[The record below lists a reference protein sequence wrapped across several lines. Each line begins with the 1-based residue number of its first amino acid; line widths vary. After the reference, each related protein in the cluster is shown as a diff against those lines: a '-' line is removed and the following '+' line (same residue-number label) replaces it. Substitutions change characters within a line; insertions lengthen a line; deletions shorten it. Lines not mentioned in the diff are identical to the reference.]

1 MAQIELG
8 SRLIIG
14 VVLFLLDPSRPILST
29 LIAIVL
35 PRLVV
40 VVAVVGGQN
49 FAGNTPNKRRHSN
62 GQEQRPTAQD
72 FFVCGP
78 ASGDFWRGY
87 VAPPSTTATDH
98 NNNKM
103 NAAEVCE
110 VMERAPKDMSR
121 VHVDFSFT
129 TGEACCTLWHRVMD
143 SRWETECRDP
153 LDDVE
158 LWRRFGLAVCHSK
171 FYILQSRMC
180 SWLDEGLVEREGT
193 RSAQQEHNVSMH
205 SGRRP
210 NTTTLYISR
219 I

>member
-35 PRLVV
+35 PRFVV

-87 VAPPSTTATDH
+87 VATLPTT
-98 NNNKM
+98 
-103 NAAEVCE
+103 E
-110 VMERAPKDMSR
+110 
-121 VHVDFSFT
+121 
-129 TGEACCTLWHRVMD
+129 
-143 SRWETECRDP
+143 
-153 LDDVE
+153 
-158 LWRRFGLAVCHSK
+158 
-171 FYILQSRMC
+171 Q
-180 SWLDEGLVEREGT
+180 
-193 RSAQQEHNVSMH
+193 QQEDECSRSMRSDGESTRGH
-205 SGRRP
+205 VTSTRGLLLHYWRSLLHIMASSDGFP
-210 NTTTLYISR
+210 LGNGMP
-219 I
+219 